1 MIGKIR
7 RVGLRELWRHEA
19 ADFTT
24 WLENNIDVLEDTL
37 DVTLDNVE
45 REQNAG
51 AFSVDLVA
59 KDKAGQPVIVENQLE
74 PSDHDHLGKIIT
86 YLTALKASAAIWI
99 VSQPRPEHVNA
110 VARLNETSG
119 ARFYLVKVEAIR
131 IDDSAPAPLLTLIT
145 GPSDE
150 VLEAG
155 CSRKDL
161 AGIYSTR
168 KRFWTSLL
176 ARAKATTRLHAANS
190 PGEYSYTRSSAGIR
204 GINFGYVIRRHNA
217 LLELYI
223 DRASDMGEGNE
234 QILQKLAE
242 QRAKIEQD
250 FGGPLE
256 WVSHPGRRACHIRT
270 TIAGGGW
277 QDEALWP
284 QVQDAMTGAMVRLER
299 ALATLHQ
306 GAGIA
311 RLIPR

>member
-37 DVTLDNVE
+37 DVSLANVE

-59 KDKAGQPVIVENQLE
+59 KDQAGQPVIVENQLE

-99 VSQPRPEHVNA
+99 VSQPRPERVNA

-131 IDDSAPAPLLTLIT
+131 IDDSPPAPLLTLIT

-150 VLEAG
+150 LMESSG
-155 CSRKDL
+155 CSKKEL
-161 AGIYSTR
+161 AGIYSAR

-176 ARAKATTRLHAANS
+176 ARAKATTKLHATNS
-190 PGEYSYTRSSAGIR
+190 PGEYSYIRTSAGIR
-204 GINFGYVIRRHNA
+204 GINFSYVIRRHDA
-217 LLELYI
+217 LVELYI
-223 DRASDMGEGNE
+223 DRTSDMGEWNE
-234 QILQKLAE
+234 QILQKLAAHRE
-242 QRAKIEQD
+242 EIEQQ

-256 WVSHPGRRACHIRT
+256 WVSHAGRRACHIRT
-270 TIAGGGW
+270 TISGGGW
-277 QDEALWP
+277 QDEEHWP
-284 QVQDAMTGAMVRLER
+284 QVQDAMTDAMIRLER
-299 ALATLHQ
+299 VLRGHVKALLL
-306 GAGIA
+306 GE
-311 RLIPR
+311 